1 MITRSTYGTFRM
13 ITETMQRAAVNLQE
27 AQLDAATL
35 DRLRNPSDHPL
46 DAAESLRLQ
55 ADLDE
60 HYALADRLLSVNNE
74 LATVDGVLAEATS
87 LMVAAK
93 ELAVAME
100 SETSSPTDR
109 ETAAEEVAAI
119 FDSMVTVANTHYN
132 GIYLFS
138 GTSVDTKSFLADGT
152 YQGSADGRS
161 IPLMGSDT
169 MTISYT
175 GEEIFGV
182 AGESPFEALSELQ
195 TALLADD
202 SQGIADAMD
211 KLDAAHSHVVSMR
224 GTYGV
229 AYSRAQELTYASEE
243 AAAALEGFV
252 GTLTEMDMVSAFSQL
267 SQAQTVYESAAT
279 TLSSVLGTNIFK
291 YL

>member
-1 MITRSTYGTFRM
+1 MITRSTYGTFRLV
-13 ITETMQRAAVNLQE
+13 TETMQKAAVNLQE

-35 DRLRNPSDHPL
+35 DRLRNPSDHPM

-55 ADLDE
+55 SDLDE

-74 LATVDGVLAEATS
+74 LATVDGVLADASS

-100 SETSSPTDR
+100 SETASAENR
-109 ETAAEEVAAI
+109 ETAAEEVSAI
-119 FDSMVTVANTHYN
+119 FASMVTVANTHYN
-132 GIYLFS
+132 GIYLFA
-138 GTSVDTKSFLADGT
+138 GTSVDTKPFLSDGT
-152 YQGSADGRS
+152 YQGGTDGRS

-175 GEEIFGV
+175 GEEIFSV
-182 AGESPFEALSELQ
+182 SGESPFDALADLE
-195 TALLADD
+195 TALLAND
-202 SQGIADAMD
+202 SDGISDAME
-211 KLDAAHSHVVSMR
+211 KLDAAYGHVVSMR

-229 AYSRAQELTYASEE
+229 AYSRAEELTYASEE

-252 GTLTEMDMVSAFSQL
+252 GTLTEMDMVDAFSQL
-267 SQAQTVYESAAT
+267 AQAQTVYESAAT
-279 TLSSVLGTNIFK
+279 TLTAVLGTNIFK